1 MIMRNNLIFLLLF
14 IFFKVNS
21 YCTTE
26 SHNNASCI
34 SNVYGNEKVI
44 FDSLSI
50 KCIVSEDSCNK
61 VKCKESV
68 DSYVL
73 QNGCKLQMHYNGN
86 TIDIGRDK
94 LIDLYDIKEATD
106 EFVITTV
113 SVDFVGDNYV
123 DLSFFF
129 CQCDTDYLFEYKVRV
144 FDDARIT
151 LVKCECLS

>member
-1 MIMRNNLIFLLLF
+1 MRNNMIFLLLF

-21 YCTTE
+21 YCTTKR
-26 SHNNASCI
+26 HNNASCI
-34 SNVYGNEKVI
+34 SVYGNEKVI

-73 QNGCKLQMHYNGN
+73 QNGCKLQMLYNGN

-113 SVDFVGDNYV
+113 SVDFVGDPAHS
-123 DLSFFF
+123 DFRI
-129 CQCDTDYLFEYKVRV
+129 RV
-144 FDDARIT
+144 P
-151 LVKCECLS
+151 

>member
-1 MIMRNNLIFLLLF
+1 MRNNMIFLLLF

-21 YCTTE
+21 YCTTKR
-26 SHNNASCI
+26 HNNASCI
-34 SNVYGNEKVI
+34 SVYGNEKVI

-73 QNGCKLQMHYNGN
+73 QNGCKLQMLYNGN

-129 CQCDTDYLFEYKVRV
+129 NDNPQYPQMYYL
-144 FDDARIT
+144 
-151 LVKCECLS
+151 CN